1 MTAAAHPAPA
11 PAPHWLP
18 LAAERCRNGAA
29 LLAQAEAATLAAALP
44 GWSIVDNTLTKSFS
58 FANFDATMTF
68 VNAVADVA
76 RSQNHHP
83 DLTVSYARCA
93 VTFSTHDAGGLTR
106 NDFICA
112 ARTESLAA

>member
-1 MTAAAHPAPA
+1 MTADPNPQADPRLPA
-11 PAPHWLP
+11 
-18 LAAERCRNGAA
+18 LAAERCRNGAPR
-29 LLAQAEAATLAAALP
+29 LAHAEAAELATAMP
-44 GWSIVDNTLTKSFS
+44 GWSIVDDTLRKPFT
-58 FANFDATMTF
+58 FANFDATMAF

-83 DLTVSYARCA
+83 DLTVSYARCV

-112 ARTESLAA
+112 ARTERHAA

>member
-1 MTAAAHPAPA
+1 MTAATHPAPA
-11 PAPHWLP
+11 PQRLA
-18 LAAERCRNGAA
+18 LAAECCRNGAPR
-29 LLAQAEAATLAAALP
+29 LSSLEAATLATALP
-44 GWSIVDNTLTKSFS
+44 GWSIVHDTLHKPFS

-68 VNAVADVA
+68 VNAVANVA

-83 DLTVSYARCA
+83 DLAVSYARCG

-112 ARTESLAA
+112 ARTESLVA